1 MNLFTG
7 ESADEFFGSEVGPL
21 LRDLLHR
28 AQSAAPSERAAL
40 LWTAQSCAPQT
51 LAVYY
56 LLYKHHAGHREF
68 ELAERAALRGLGEA
82 ARQAGLPD
90 DAVFLTFDRPA
101 SPPDVDF
108 HTPGPARFWLFTQK
122 ALAFIALR
130 SARPEEAR
138 RRLALID
145 LLAPGADV
153 GNEVI
158 AALLDSAHG
167 PADGSGPG
175 PAPSRPAQDQ

>member
-7 ESADEFFGSEVGPL
+7 EAADEFFGGEVNPL

-28 AQSAAPSERAAL
+28 AQAAVAHERSAL

-56 LLYKHHAGHREF
+56 LLYKHHAAQREF
-68 ELAERAALRGLGEA
+68 ELAEKAALRGLEQA
-82 ARQAGLPD
+82 ASQAGLPG
-90 DAVFLTFDRPA
+90 DAAFLGFDW
-101 SPPDVDF
+101 PPLPQAVDF
-108 HTPGPARFWLFTQK
+108 QANGPARFWLFTQK

-130 SARPEEAR
+130 SERAAEAR
-138 RRLALID
+138 RRLALIEHV
-145 LLAPGADV
+145 APGSGV

-158 AALLDSAHG
+158 AALLESTSQPPDAAAG
-167 PADGSGPG
+167 GAAAAG
-175 PAPSRPAQDQ
+175 

>member
-7 ESADEFFGSEVGPL
+7 EAADEFFGSDVSPL

-28 AQSAAPSERAAL
+28 AQQASGPDRSAL

-56 LLYKHHAGHREF
+56 LLYKHHATQREF
-68 ELAERAALRGLGEA
+68 ELAERAALRGLAVA
-82 ARQAGLPD
+82 AEQAGLPD
-90 DAVFLTFDRPA
+90 DSVFTQFELPTL
-101 SPPDVDF
+101 PPGIDF
-108 HTPGPARFWLFTQK
+108 QSNGPARFWLFTQK

-130 SARPEEAR
+130 SARPVESR

-145 LLAPGADV
+145 HLAPGCGLGSDV
-153 GNEVI
+153 IG
-158 AALLDSAHG
+158 ALLDST
-167 PADGSGPG
+167 D
-175 PAPSRPAQDQ
+175 PAQDQ

>member
-7 ESADEFFGSEVGPL
+7 EAADEFFGSDVSPL

-28 AQSAAPSERAAL
+28 AQAAPGPERTAL

-56 LLYKHHAGHREF
+56 LLYKHHATQREF

-90 DAVFLTFDRPA
+90 DSVFLGFDLPA
-101 SPPDVDF
+101 PPPGVDF
-108 HTPGPARFWLFTQK
+108 QVTGPARFWLFTQK

-130 SARPEEAR
+130 SERAQEAR
-138 RRLALID
+138 RRLALIERM
-145 LLAPGADV
+145 APGAGLGSD
-153 GNEVI
+153 VI
-158 AALLDSAHG
+158 AALLESTEG
-167 PADGSGPG
+167 PAPPG
-175 PAPSRPAQDQ
+175 PAGAPPAGQDQ